1 MSELAINAGTS
12 QPVIDSLQIQG
23 FQFNTRMEISL
34 PEVPSDLTE
43 LDDEGLMNLF
53 GELTSYANFLNAQF
67 ACAVIDEKNAE
78 HALDFEEAKHY
89 VSAYETNK
97 KETVT
102 IMKARMATDP
112 QIIHLR
118 EASAA
123 KYAYRKL
130 LEVMVGNI
138 ERSTML
144 VSRELTRRTSGGNAF
159 TRGQRMFP

>member
-12 QPVIDSLQIQG
+12 QPIIDNLQIQG
-23 FQFNTRMEISL
+23 FQFRTKMELAL
-34 PEVPSDLTE
+34 PEVPTDLTE

-53 GELTSYANFLNAQF
+53 GELTAYANFLNTQY

-78 HALDFEEAKHY
+78 QALDFEESKSYIA
-89 VSAYETNK
+89 SYEANK

-102 IMKARMATDP
+102 IMKARLATDP
-112 QIIHLR
+112 SIIHLR
-118 EASAA
+118 EACAA

-138 ERSTML
+138 ERSTVL
-144 VSRELTRRTSGGNAF
+144 VSRELTRRTAGGNTF

>member
-12 QPVIDSLQIQG
+12 QPLIDNLQLQG
-23 FQFNTRMEISL
+23 FQFNTRMELSL
-34 PEVPSDLTE
+34 PDVPNDLTE
-43 LDDEGLMNLF
+43 LDDEGLMGLF

-67 ACAVIDEKNAE
+67 ACAIIDEKNAE
-78 HALDFEEAKHY
+78 HALDFEESKHY
-89 VSAYETNK
+89 IASYEENK

-102 IMKARMATDP
+102 IMKARMATNS
-112 QIIHLR
+112 QIINLR
-118 EASAA
+118 EAASA

-138 ERSTML
+138 ERSTVL
-144 VSRELTRRTSGGNAF
+144 ISRELTRRTAGGNAF

>member
-12 QPVIDSLQIQG
+12 QPLIDNIQMQG
-23 FQFNTRMEISL
+23 FQFHTRMELSL
-34 PEVPSDLTE
+34 PDVPSDLTE

-53 GELTSYANFLNAQF
+53 GELTSYANFLSAQF

-78 HALDFEEAKHY
+78 HALDFEESKNY
-89 VSAYETNK
+89 ISSYEANK

-102 IMKARMATDP
+102 IMKARMAMDP
-112 QIIHLR
+112 EIKHLR
-118 EASAA
+118 EACAA

-130 LEVMVGNI
+130 LEVMVNNI
-138 ERSTML
+138 ERSTVL
-144 VSRELTRRTSGGNAF
+144 VSRELTRRTAGGNAF